1 MVGYALHRLPNSSSI
16 PWHRVVN
23 TKGELSLMR
32 KGRASGFEQRLRLER
47 EGVRVNA
54 AFRVSMTRFGW
65 RPKSDQSRAVSKI
78 KKRSRITQ
86 INRARIDAD

>member
-1 MVGYALHRLPNSSSI
+1 MVGYALHRVPNSSSI

-32 KGRASGFEQRLRLER
+32 KGRASGLEQRLRLER
-47 EGVRVNA
+47 EGVTVNA

-65 RPKSDQSRAVSKI
+65 RPKPKRAKG
-78 KKRSRITQ
+78 
-86 INRARIDAD
+86 ARTGG